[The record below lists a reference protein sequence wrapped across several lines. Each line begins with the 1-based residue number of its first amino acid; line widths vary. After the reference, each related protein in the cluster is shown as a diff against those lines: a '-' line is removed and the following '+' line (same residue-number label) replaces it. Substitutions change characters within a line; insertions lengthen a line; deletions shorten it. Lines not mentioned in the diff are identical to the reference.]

1 MSLSDYLLSAL
12 GVYGLPVLFA
22 GLLIGAVGVPLP
34 GSLMLLAAGSFVEQ
48 GDMNLWTV
56 MGLSAAGAILGD
68 NLGYALGRFGGR
80 RLNRRLSH
88 LMGGAKRVKAAERWI
103 NRREGA
109 AVFIS
114 RWLIT
119 PLAPLINIT
128 CGVTGYSWPRFLLYC
143 VLGESLWVLLYV
155 LLGRFFSD
163 RVQEM
168 SDLLGD
174 FVWTIVGLF
183 FVLVI
188 GFALYR
194 NFRSSNDKEAKEGA

>member
-12 GVYGLPVLFA
+12 GVYGLPILFV
-22 GLLIGAVGVPLP
+22 GLLVGGVGLPLP

-56 MGLSAAGAILGD
+56 LGLSAAGAILGD

-80 RLNRRLSH
+80 RLTRPLSRLLGGERRL
-88 LMGGAKRVKAAERWI
+88 KAAEEWMK
-103 NRREGA
+103 RREGG

-114 RWLIT
+114 RWLVT

-128 CGVTGYSWPRFLLYC
+128 CGVTGYSWPRFLFYC
-143 VLGESLWVLLYV
+143 VLGESIWVVLYV

-174 FVWTIVGLF
+174 FVWTIVGLV

-188 GFALYR
+188 GYTLYR
-194 NFRSSNDKEAKEGA
+194 NFRSSNDETKEGA